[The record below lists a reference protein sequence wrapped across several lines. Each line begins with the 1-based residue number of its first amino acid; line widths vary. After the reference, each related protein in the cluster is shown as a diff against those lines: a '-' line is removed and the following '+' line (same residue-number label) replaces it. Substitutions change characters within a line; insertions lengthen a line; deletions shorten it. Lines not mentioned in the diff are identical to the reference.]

1 MISSY
6 LLNIHL
12 ELTRIQEVFLKKNKL
27 LCTFKS
33 KMVKSPS
40 VTSPFVMSVPTLP
53 SSFYLS
59 VQQQPVHESYNHTT
73 NPII

>member
-6 LLNIHL
+6 LINIHL
-12 ELTRIQEVFLKKNKL
+12 ELTRIQEVFFKKKNKL

-40 VTSPFVMSVPTLP
+40 VTSPFVMSDPTLP
-53 SSFYLS
+53 SPFYLS
-59 VQQQPVHESYNHTT
+59 VQQQPVHESYNPDHLK
-73 NPII
+73 